1 MIAKR
6 SKTVCYILALFL
18 GIFGAHLFYAK
29 KYKRAILYLIFC
41 WTYIPLFLGWIDMF
55 FIHKWFEDNETK
67 KNDFY
72 KNKKYTKNNKL
83 IEAADINTLDKE
95 IIDNV
100 SREREYS
107 IIQDDADNNFT
118 INNINF
124 QEVDKTTEKDFYEG
138 IKRFINI
145 INYIKEQKTN
155 NDNGILKDIRNINIK
170 TKEMPNINT
179 PQKSVSLNKKFN
191 FLKNISLISENIFYK
206 IDDIIIPKYSNLKTP
221 EYILKSLEKIKNPN
235 RESHYRITVQIN
247 FSTSGIEFVKDSLKY
262 KNKRGIKC
270 GFKPL
275 FEYWTTFE
283 SLDNEQK
290 RWYFF
295 WRERVLNGEYPNTD
309 LSYIILFTY
318 ELLNYSFNEDAA
330 FNVSM
335 LSRLYDNYKE
345 TQPKLKNYLPRWIS
359 DFLIELGEEEL
370 SKEWYVS
377 DKKYDYLYKNMQHS
391 KNRLEKIS
399 YQIWKPYIQNY
410 RETKFFQSY
419 KYKIYNTFKA
429 SIALLKDLYYK
440 ESIDLFEEWFQE
452 EEIIEKRYLFSSAII
467 GRDVMEFETKVLHHT
482 VTKKMYDQITALFRI
497 SENVTREINGENRKI
512 KVEDNILPNDF
523 EKLLMN
529 KIQTHNTKG
538 SNIKDRFKLV
548 KEADTVSKN
557 ISIPKPEKEKKSIPD
572 FVFDIDKINKLN
584 KESENLQNIFREKG
598 YEEESN
604 DEFITESTREEV
616 KIKDNNIQS
625 KVDTH
630 SNFEKLLSIEENED
644 EEEFINSLN
653 DSEIRFL
660 ASFENLKKNVTEA
673 NNYFREQ
680 GMMAGT
686 FINNI
691 NEKANNYLED
701 TIIELNNDNYEI
713 YEDFEDIVKLIKERM
728 N

>member
-1 MIAKR
+1 
-6 SKTVCYILALFL
+6 
-18 GIFGAHLFYAK
+18 
-29 KYKRAILYLIFC
+29 
-41 WTYIPLFLGWIDMF
+41 
-55 FIHKWFEDNETK
+55 
-67 KNDFY
+67 
-72 KNKKYTKNNKL
+72 
-83 IEAADINTLDKE
+83 
-95 IIDNV
+95 
-100 SREREYS
+100 
-107 IIQDDADNNFT
+107 
-118 INNINF
+118 
-124 QEVDKTTEKDFYEG
+124 
-138 IKRFINI
+138 
-145 INYIKEQKTN
+145 
-155 NDNGILKDIRNINIK
+155 
-170 TKEMPNINT
+170 
-179 PQKSVSLNKKFN
+179 
-191 FLKNISLISENIFYK
+191 
-206 IDDIIIPKYSNLKTP
+206 
-221 EYILKSLEKIKNPN
+221 
-235 RESHYRITVQIN
+235 
-247 FSTSGIEFVKDSLKY
+247 
-262 KNKRGIKC
+262 
-270 GFKPL
+270 
-275 FEYWTTFE
+275 
-283 SLDNEQK
+283 
-290 RWYFF
+290 
-295 WRERVLNGEYPNTD
+295 
-309 LSYIILFTY
+309 
-318 ELLNYSFNEDAA
+318 
-330 FNVSM
+330 
-335 LSRLYDNYKE
+335 
-345 TQPKLKNYLPRWIS
+345 
-359 DFLIELGEEEL
+359 
-370 SKEWYVS
+370 
-377 DKKYDYLYKNMQHS
+377 
-391 KNRLEKIS
+391 
-399 YQIWKPYIQNY
+399 
-410 RETKFFQSY
+410 
-419 KYKIYNTFKA
+419 
-429 SIALLKDLYYK
+429 
-440 ESIDLFEEWFQE
+440 
-452 EEIIEKRYLFSSAII
+452 
-467 GRDVMEFETKVLHHT
+467 MEFETKVLHHT